1 MGQTV
6 ILKDISVLLIIAS
19 NCWED
24 FEGEGTQT
32 QIIDICDVNMEES
45 CKFPVFCAE
54 AQMLQA
60 GLAPEGRAA
69 LGEGCSQSGGFIF
82 SVCSTN
88 SFLLPIGKRLLA
100 DTLHCPSE
108 RTGFLITCYV

>member
-1 MGQTV
+1 MGGPH
-6 ILKDISVLLIIAS
+6 A
-19 NCWED
+19 
-24 FEGEGTQT
+24 QT

-54 AQMLQA
+54 AQMFQA
-60 GLAPEGRAA
+60 GLAPERRAA
-69 LGEGCSQSGGFIF
+69 LGEGCCRSAGFIF
-82 SVCSTN
+82 SVCSTK
-88 SFLLPIGKRLLA
+88 SFLLPIVKRLLA